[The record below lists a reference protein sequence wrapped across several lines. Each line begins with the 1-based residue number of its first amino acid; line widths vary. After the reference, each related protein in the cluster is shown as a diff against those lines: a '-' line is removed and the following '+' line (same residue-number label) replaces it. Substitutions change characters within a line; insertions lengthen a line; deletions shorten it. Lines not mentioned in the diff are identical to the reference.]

1 MQDVVQDYYGKELQ
15 STADLKTSACC
26 DADAVPDWLKP
37 LLARVHPEVSSR
49 YYGCGL
55 GCPPLLEGCRVL
67 DLGSGA
73 GIDVFISAKKVGPTG
88 KAIGVEPVPA
98 G

>member
-1 MQDVVQDYYGKELQ
+1 MQDVVQAYYGKELQ

-37 LLARVHPEVSSR
+37 LLSRVHPEVSSR

-55 GCPPLLEGCRVL
+55 VCPPAAAVVAMSICFP
-67 DLGSGA
+67 SWW
-73 GIDVFISAKKVGPTG
+73 GPAARWSVWT
-88 KAIGVEPVPA
+88 
-98 G
+98 